1 MAFITMELQGFEEL
15 QKSFEAMASG
25 AEAAEV
31 EKKIVRRCRD
41 IAAEK
46 MRGKVPKSRDNSKSG
61 KKGYRPAGRAADN
74 VPVSGIRSRGGSPS
88 ATVGWEKADNSQ
100 FFYVKFVEWGTSKMQ
115 PRDFIYS
122 TIQECWGTFD
132 TIAESEIQNFVD
144 TKLGRD

>member
-15 QKSFEAMASG
+15 QKSFEAMASD

-61 KKGYRPAGRAADN
+61 KKGYRPAGHAADI

-122 TIQECWGTFD
+122 TIQECWGAFD
-132 TIAESEIQNFVD
+132 TIAESEMQNFVD

>member
-1 MAFITMELQGFEEL
+1 MAFITMKLQGFEEL
-15 QKSFEAMASG
+15 QKSFEAMASD

-61 KKGYRPAGRAADN
+61 KKGYRPAGHAADN

-132 TIAESEIQNFVD
+132 TIAENEIQNFVD